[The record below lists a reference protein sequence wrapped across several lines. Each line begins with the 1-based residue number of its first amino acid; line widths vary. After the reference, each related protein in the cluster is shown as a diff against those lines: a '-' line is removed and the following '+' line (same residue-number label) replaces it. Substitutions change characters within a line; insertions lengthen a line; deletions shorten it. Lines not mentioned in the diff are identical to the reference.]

1 MRRRLTA
8 SSGTDRRAEARRLLP
23 DAVVLPA
30 LGVCLAVALMLG
42 AAVGPY
48 AIPPPDILRLIG
60 DRIAG
65 GAEPSTAATVLFN
78 IRLPR
83 VLAAAL
89 VGAALAGAGAAYQT
103 IFRNPLVS
111 PDILGVS
118 AGAGFG
124 AVLGI
129 LMSLPVIVIQ
139 LMGFAGGLATV
150 SMVIGVAAIL
160 RGQAEVLVMV
170 LTGIALGALASAG
183 ISIVKVLADPDQQL
197 PAITFWLL
205 GSLAGVKPPD
215 LALAFLPILVGVLP
229 LIALAWRIGVMAM
242 GEDEA
247 RALGVETGRLR
258 LIVILCATLVTAT
271 AVAISGIIGWIGLM
285 VPHMARFLVGA
296 RFDRLLPTSL
306 ILGATFL
313 VLVDTAARSVALMEV
328 PLGVLTALIGAPVFV
343 WLLARGRRE
352 WT

>member
-1 MRRRLTA
+1 
-8 SSGTDRRAEARRLLP
+8 
-23 DAVVLPA
+23 
-30 LGVCLAVALMLG
+30 MLG
-42 AAVGPY
+42 AALVAALILGAATGPY
-48 AIPPPDILRLIG
+48 AIAPGEVLRLMAARLTG
-60 DRIAG
+60 TPEA
-65 GAEPSTAATVLFN
+65 STASTVLFN

-89 VGAALAGAGAAYQT
+89 VGAALAGAGASYQT

-129 LMSLPVIVIQ
+129 LWSMPVIAIQ

-150 SMVIGVAAIL
+150 ALVIGVATLL

-183 ISIVKVLADPDQQL
+183 ISIVKILADPDQQL

-205 GSLAGVKPPD
+205 GSLAAVKPGD
-215 LALAFLPILVGVLP
+215 LMLAVLP
-229 LIALAWRIGVMAM
+229 VVAGLVPLAALAWRIGVMAM

-247 RALGVETGRLR
+247 RALGVDTGRLR
-258 LIVILCATLVTAT
+258 LVVILCATLVTAT
-271 AVAISGIIGWIGLM
+271 AVAIAGIIGWIGLM

-296 RFDRLLPTSL
+296 RFDRLLPASL
-306 ILGATFL
+306 LIGATFL
-313 VLVDTAARSVALMEV
+313 VLVDTAARSLATMEV

-352 WT
+352 WA